1 MYDGYSFAKDRSLNV
16 INEHIHPMPFD
27 LQFGTYPSNVVNLSS
42 GSLDEIDSVAFRPYA
57 KYPCAA

>member
-1 MYDGYSFAKDRSLNV
+1 MMVTVLQKDRSLNI